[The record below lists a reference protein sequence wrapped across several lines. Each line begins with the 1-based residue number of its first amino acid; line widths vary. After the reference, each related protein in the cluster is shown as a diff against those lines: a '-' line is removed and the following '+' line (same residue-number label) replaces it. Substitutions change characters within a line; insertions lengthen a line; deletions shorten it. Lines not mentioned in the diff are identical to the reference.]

1 MEISLVRAGI
11 TDAEVIWK
19 MQLEAFAP
27 YLERY
32 RDFETN
38 PANEPLEKVVRRLN
52 QAETFYYLIRS
63 DERTVGA
70 IRVIDRNDGGYKR
83 IGPFFVLSPYRNRG
97 IGQRAIRI
105 AEEIHGAARWELDTI
120 LEETG
125 NCYLYEKIGYRR
137 IGTPVVVNARMTLV
151 NYRKD

>member
-1 MEISLVRAGI
+1 MKISLSRAEVA
-11 TDAEVIWK
+11 DAETIWK
-19 MQLEAFAP
+19 MQLAAFMP
-27 YLERY
+27 FLDRY
-32 RDFETN
+32 QDFATN
-38 PANEPLEKVVRRLN
+38 PANEPLENVVRRLN

-83 IGPFFVLSPYRNRG
+83 IGPLFVLSPYRNQG
-97 IGQRAIRI
+97 IAQRAIRI
-105 AEEIHGAARWELDTI
+105 AEEIHGAAGWELDTI
-120 LEETG
+120 EQEAG

-137 IGTPVVVNARMTLV
+137 VGDPVVINARMTLV